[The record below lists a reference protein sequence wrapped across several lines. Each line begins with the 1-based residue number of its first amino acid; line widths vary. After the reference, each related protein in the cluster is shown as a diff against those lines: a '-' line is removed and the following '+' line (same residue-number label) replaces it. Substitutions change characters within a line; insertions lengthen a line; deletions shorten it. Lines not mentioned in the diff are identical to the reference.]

1 MLDTVGMKKVEEK
14 KQAIFDRKKTSM
26 KLSSKNCTNQ
36 TMKESQKE
44 CQQLKV
50 IIEQQGDF
58 TSNFTLTFL
67 DFSQILLGQ
76 WVAMN

>member
-26 KLSSKNCTNQ
+26 KLSSKICTNQ

-50 IIEQQGDF
+50 IIEQQGDC

-76 WVAMN
+76 